1 MANTVRG
8 ESTVRIDGQDYTF
21 RFSINAIC
29 ELEELTGLPVTMVI
43 GEVERGYI
51 KAMRAIIWAGL
62 RARHSDVTLD
72 QAGDLAEALI
82 AERGMDGAGL
92 VVGNA
97 LVAAFPDASAEATD
111 DGKKAKAG
119 SGLNS

>member
-1 MANTVRG
+1 MANAVKG
-8 ESTVRIDGQDYTF
+8 EKSVEIDGVEYTF

-43 GEVERGYI
+43 GDLERGYI
-51 KAMRAIIWAGL
+51 KSMRAIVWAGL
-62 RARHSDVTLD
+62 RDKHPGVTIS
-72 QAGDLAEALI
+72 QAGDLTQALI
-82 AERGMDGAGL
+82 AEHGTEGAGV

-97 LVAAFPDASAEATD
+97 LVAAFPDISGEAQG

-119 SGLNS
+119 SGQTS